1 MKLKLLVLVLALQT
15 AWILGTTFVQERAL
29 AGGQVVLLETRPVDP
44 RDLLRGDYVTLNY
57 KISDVTLSP
66 PPAPSDEVPSYR
78 VPPGTTIYVAL
89 EQRGQFHEVVLAST
103 NRITPAA
110 GQVVLKGR
118 CQSWWNHSAGSKVH
132 VAYGLERYYVREGT
146 GNPRG
151 KLTVQAAVPD
161 SGQARIKEVLVDGRP
176 YAEAMK
182 GMARQRQT
190 E

>member
-1 MKLKLLVLVLALQT
+1 MKLKLLLLVLALQS
-15 AWILGTTFVQERAL
+15 AWILGTSIVQERAL
-29 AGGQVVLLETRPVDP
+29 AGGQVVLLEASRADP

-78 VPPGTTIYVAL
+78 VPPGTAIYVAL
-89 EQRGQFHEVVLAST
+89 EPRGQFYEVALAST
-103 NRITPAA
+103 NRITPAE

-118 CQSWWNHSAGSKVH
+118 CQYRWNHSPGSNVH
-132 VAYGLERYYVREGT
+132 VEYGLERYYVREGT

-151 KLTVQAAVPD
+151 KLTVRVAVPE
-161 SGQARIKEVLVDGRP
+161 SGQARIKEVFLDGKP

-182 GMARQRQT
+182 GMAR
-190 E
+190 

>member
-15 AWILGTTFVQERAL
+15 AWILGTTFVQERTL
-29 AGGQVVLLETRPVDP
+29 AGGKLVLLEAWRADP

-66 PPAPSDEVPSYR
+66 PPAPSDVVPNSV

-89 EQRGQFHEVVLAST
+89 EPRGQFYEVALAST
-103 NRITPAA
+103 NRITPAE

-132 VAYGLERYYVREGT
+132 VEYGLERYYVREGT

-151 KLTVQAAVPD
+151 KLTVQVAVPD
-161 SGQARIKEVLVDGRP
+161 SGQARIKEVFVDGKP

-182 GMARQRQT
+182 WAAR
-190 E
+190 